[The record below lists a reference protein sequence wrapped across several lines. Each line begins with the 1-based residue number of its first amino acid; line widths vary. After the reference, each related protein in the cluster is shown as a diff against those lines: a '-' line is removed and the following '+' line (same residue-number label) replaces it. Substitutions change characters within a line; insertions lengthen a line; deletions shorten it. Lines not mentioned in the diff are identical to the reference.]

1 MSMTG
6 TLRGL
11 LVAVVALATVVA
23 GFRDLLADAVAVG
36 IAIHDQSGQREGT
49 REDDSGTVEGVEED
63 DVEGQEN
70 DDVHLDGSMSRP
82 VFAVYGVSQAIPS
95 TAWRSFIQTAT
106 VPLGRGP
113 PAAG

>member
-70 DDVHLDGSMSRP
+70 DDVHLDGSMCRP
-82 VFAVYGVSQAIPS
+82 VFAVCGVSQAIPS